1 MYRHNKVDTIFYLE
15 YKMQLTH
22 KIKLN
27 PTVAQRIQLA
37 KTAGCARY
45 AYNWGLQKWN
55 ELYQAGER
63 PNAYSL
69 MRLWTQERPE
79 WSKEVSGTAERHAIM
94 DLGIAFTNFFQKRAD
109 RPVFKKKGERDG
121 FYCAN
126 DAVFWFAGARLSIPR
141 VGRVKATEALRFS
154 GKVMG
159 YHVVSEGNDWFICA
173 HVETDHPLP
182 GAYAT
187 EGTIVGIDVG
197 LSHVATASDGSVLDL
212 PAKLKQLEAKKRR
225 QQRELDRS
233 QLNTVTGRDGKQ
245 HKEYS
250 KNGCKKLSKLRR
262 TQQRINDIRKD
273 ATHKWT
279 TAVCK
284 SHATVVIETLDI
296 EEMKQKAPKSLRR
309 SLATSMM
316 YEVQRQLKYKAR
328 HVVEAPR
335 FFPSSKRCS
344 QCGHRKE
351 DLRLSDRTYTCA
363 HCGLSIDRDLN
374 ASYNLM
380 QTPWVTREAPV
391 ERPR

>member
-1 MYRHNKVDTIFYLE
+1 
-15 YKMQLTH
+15 MQLTH

-27 PTVAQRIQLA
+27 PTVKQRIQLA

-69 MRLWTQERPE
+69 SRLWTKERPE
-79 WSKEVSGTAERHAIM
+79 WAKSVSGTAERKALF
-94 DLGIAFTNFFQKRAD
+94 DLGAAFGNFFSKRTA
-109 RPVFKKKGERDG
+109 RPAFKRKGDHDG

-126 DAVFWFAGARLSIPR
+126 DAVHWFADRRVSVPM
-141 VGRVKATEALRFS
+141 VGRVKVAEQLRFD
-154 GKVMG
+154 GHILG
-159 YHVVSEGNDWFICA
+159 YRVAREGNDWFICCNM
-173 HVETDHPLP
+173 ETDQPLP
-182 GAYAT
+182 GASAP
-187 EGTIVGIDVG
+187 EGTTVGIDVG
-197 LSHVATASDGSVLDL
+197 LSHVATASDGSTLDL
-212 PAKLKQLEAKKRR
+212 PEKLKQLEIKKRR
-225 QQRELDRS
+225 QQRTLARS
-233 QLNTVTGRDGKQ
+233 QRNSIAGRDGKT

-250 KNGCKKLSKLRR
+250 NNGRKKLKKLR
-262 TQQRINDIRKD
+262 TIQQQINDVRKD
-273 ATHKWT
+273 ACHKWT

-284 SHATVVIETLDI
+284 NHATIVIETLDI
-296 EEMKQKAPKSLRR
+296 NEMRENAPKHLRR

-316 YEVQRQLKYKAR
+316 HEVHRQLRYKAR
-328 HVVEAPR
+328 HIVDAPQY
-335 FFPSSKRCS
+335 FPSSKRCS

-363 HCGLSIDRDLN
+363 YCGLTMDRDLN
-374 ASYNLM
+374 ASLNLM